1 MLRFKQYLLRELT
14 VSPDYRQRNV
24 FNPFYDMSD
33 KIVKEVTKQLKQK
46 NKTWKFKS
54 IYKGNERGLI
64 QLKSPVFGRG
74 GYYFQVVDSDKDID
88 TKYYFI
94 TSKANAIGHFGMK
107 QRKDS
112 TASSN
117 INELLSLY
125 FLAHSDEKA
134 GTELEAKEWWEGT
147 SSNPSKV
154 LTQTGSIGVVKGD
167 STPITFSLLSGLLGK
182 DVTAIRDIQIGWHN
196 AREVEKDLGKRTV
209 KSYHWVPRT
218 KPGKINRSNP
228 SDIILKLTDDTYIGY
243 SNKAKAAGGKDSTP
257 KFNTNIDSF
266 YRKKDDTTQVSLIR
280 SIMDDSWNVAK
291 NSVSTK
297 NQKATAALIDITP
310 EVLSADYT
318 ESNLK
323 KEFATL
329 GRAFNDDG
337 LNFFTD
343 DFYYP
348 YRNNLITKFAKH
360 LENPENLSYFLET
373 VSGYTFA
380 TGGEPCPYKLL
391 VGSPTGS
398 SIKDVSSDETL
409 KSILLTPPKNLENI
423 KGIYDGKKQSFK
435 MTFDVGN
442 KSITIPITART
453 RATGGWAGRSLYI
466 ETPGVKVV

>member
-1 MLRFKQYLLRELT
+1 MLRFKEYLRELT

-24 FNPFYDMSD
+24 FNPFYDMSV
-33 KIVKEVTKQLKQK
+33 KINNEVTNQLKQK
-46 NKTWKFKS
+46 NKKWKFKS
-54 IYKGNERGLI
+54 IYKGNETGLI
-64 QLKSPVFGRG
+64 QLKSSAFGRG
-74 GYYFQVVDSDKDID
+74 GYYFQIVDPDKDVD

-134 GTELEAKEWWEGT
+134 GTESEAKEWWEGT
-147 SSNPSKV
+147 SSKASKL

-167 STPITFSLLSGLLGK
+167 SSTIDYSLLSALLGK
-182 DVTAIRDIQIGWHN
+182 DTTAIRDIQIGWHN
-196 AREVEKDLGKRTV
+196 AREVEKDLGTRTI

-218 KPGKINRSNP
+218 KPGKINKSNP
-228 SDIILKLTDDTYIGY
+228 SDIILKLSDDTYIGY

-257 KFNTNIDSF
+257 KFNTNIDAF
-266 YRKKDDTTQVSLIR
+266 YRKKDDTSQVSLIR
-280 SIMDDSWNVAK
+280 SIMDDSWNAAK
-291 NSVSTK
+291 NSVATK
-297 NQKATAALIDITP
+297 HEKATIALNEISP
-310 EVLSADYT
+310 KVLSADYT
-318 ESNLK
+318 EGNLK

-337 LNFFTD
+337 LNFFAD

-348 YRNNLITKFAKH
+348 YRNNFITKFAKH
-360 LENPENLSYFLET
+360 LENSDNLSYFLET

-391 VGSPTGS
+391 IGSPTGS
-398 SIKDVSSDETL
+398 TIKDVSSDDTL
-409 KSILLTPPKNLENI
+409 RSILLSDPKNLGNI
-423 KGIYDGKKQSFK
+423 KGTYDGTKQSFK
-435 MTFDVGN
+435 MTFVVGD
-442 KSITIPITART
+442 KSVTIPITART

-466 ETPGVKVV
+466 ETPGVKVT

>member
-257 KFNTNIDSF
+257 KFNTNVSAF
-266 YRKKDDTTQVSLIR
+266 YKQREKKDVSQLAAIR
-280 SIMDDSWNVAK
+280 GILDSSWRHAESLVTGTHATK
-291 NSVSTK
+291 ALKEISSVV
-297 NQKATAALIDITP
+297 I
-310 EVLSADYT
+310 SADYT

-323 KEFATL
+323 SEFADL
-329 GRAFNDDG
+329 GRAFIDDG
-337 LNFFTD
+337 LNFFAD

-348 YRNNLITKFAKH
+348 YRNHFITKFSEH
-360 LENPENLSYFLET
+360 LENADNLSYFLQT
-373 VSGYTFA
+373 ISLYTFA
-380 TGGEPCPYKLL
+380 TGGTPCPYKLL
-391 VGSPTGS
+391 VGSTTGS
-398 SIKDVSSDETL
+398 TIKDVSSDDTL
-409 KSILLTPPKNLENI
+409 KLILTANSKLYENI
-423 KGIYDGKKQSFK
+423 STDYDGKKQSFK
-435 MTFDVGN
+435 ITFTIQDKTV
-442 KSITIPITART
+442 TIPVTCRT
-453 RATGGWAGRSLYI
+453 RTTGGWQGKALYI
-466 ETPGVKVV
+466 ETPGVKVS